1 MHIILNVINEIL
13 EFKYETYEN
22 EKQKTKTVVNR
33 DLVRYIKW
41 CSCLDS
47 TCTSQWMRFFFK
59 YIPFYSKRIAYD
71 W

>member
-33 DLVRYIKW
+33 DLVRYIK
-41 CSCLDS
+41 
-47 TCTSQWMRFFFK
+47 
-59 YIPFYSKRIAYD
+59 
-71 W
+71 

>member
-33 DLVRYIKW
+33 DTLSDVHVW
-41 CSCLDS
+41 TLNVHHNG
-47 TCTSQWMRFFFK
+47 
-59 YIPFYSKRIAYD
+59 
-71 W
+71 